1 MNVRTKARQRAKQ
14 IIFNRKCA
22 AESKALSLCDEIYLE
37 HPDLLKLQKEKNELR
52 GRLLEATLSDGNCD
66 DLKAKLDDI
75 QLKINELLKTYY
87 GNSDVAKPHY
97 TCDKCNDTGVFAGED
112 CECLKKLTDRIISN
126 VFKISDVYKDCSF
139 DNFSVGYYP
148 ESERPRMSALLEHCR
163 EYAGDFSHNSRSML
177 MLGGTGLGKTHLSVA
192 IASEVAKKGFYVIYA
207 SAQSLIKQI
216 EDEHF
221 GRSDSDTLG
230 EIYRCELLVLDDL
243 GTEFQSQFNTSV
255 VYDIINTRILNS
267 LPTIIST
274 NLTTD
279 GLRARYTDRIVSRIA
294 YYYDMFSFSGNDI
307 RIAKRAAMM
316 QGKIG

>member
-22 AESKALSLCDEIYLE
+22 AESKAFSFCDKAFSE

-66 DLKAKLDDI
+66 DLKAKLDDV
-75 QLKINELLKTYY
+75 QSKINKLLKDYY
-87 GNSDVAKPHY
+87 KSSDAARPHY
-97 TCDKCNDTGVFAGED
+97 MCDKCSDTGVFAGED
-112 CECLKKLTDRIISN
+112 CECLKKLTDKLISDG
-126 VFKISDVYKDCSF
+126 FKIPVAYKDCCF
-139 DNFSVGYYP
+139 ENFLVDYYTA
-148 ESERPRMSALLEHCR
+148 SERPRMTALLGLCR
-163 EYAGDFSHNSRSML
+163 KYAEDFSTGSKNMF
-177 MLGGTGLGKTHLSVA
+177 MIGGTGLGKTHLSVA
-192 IASEVAKKGFYVIYA
+192 IASEIAKKGFYVIYA

-230 EIYRCELLVLDDL
+230 EIYKCELLVLDDL
-243 GTEFQSQFNTSV
+243 GLEFQSQFNTSV
-255 VYDIINTRILNS
+255 VYDIINTRILNT
-267 LPTIIST
+267 LPTIINT
-274 NLTTD
+274 NLTMD
-279 GLRARYTDRIVSRIA
+279 GLRARDTDRIVSRIS
-294 YYYDMFSFSGNDI
+294 YYYDMLGFSGNDI

>member
-112 CECLKKLTDRIISN
+112 C
-126 VFKISDVYKDCSF
+126 SF
-139 DNFSVGYYP
+139 DNFAVGYYP

-177 MLGGTGLGKTHLSVA
+177 MLGSTGLGKTHLSVA

-307 RIAKRAAMM
+307 RIAKRTAMM